1 MPTILLADD
10 DPMQHEL
17 VQATLGRAHRVL
29 QAWNG
34 REALA
39 VARRE
44 RPDLVLLDVL
54 MPELDGFEVCRQLK
68 ADPTTREIEVVML
81 SARGDRPDRRRGVEA
96 GADVYMTKPFSP
108 SALLDTVRQALGGD
122 VAQALATPV
131 LAEPVPPSE
140 RPAELVQTLAYAHEL
155 SALYEAA
162 QERAARFRF
171 LVELGKD
178 LVAARGLD
186 ALLRLA
192 LERATTFSG
201 HDAGSV
207 LLLAGPD
214 GPLKV
219 RASVGKSSRGSWLAA
234 LDDLAARALR
244 ELRPV
249 TFDGEPRDAS
259 EPQGTPPADSA
270 RPSARPRT
278 SAPAVPAAPGAAVG
292 LPLVTPG
299 GVPLGVL
306 RLESRESTGR
316 LQVHDLDALQLLAS
330 QLAAAIESVQ
340 LHERL
345 QHGLEVLQAIHEAG
359 RVLSAT
365 LEADAI
371 GGRLL
376 DIARRVSGLEAA
388 VVRLRNRRQH
398 VRLWQTAGPE
408 ALWRWAQ
415 ATAASRAARK
425 AALATGEAQCFALG
439 VPPDGAAPLTGWCIC
454 LRVQDRV
461 LGVLEAYGREDRAA
475 ENTAEFL
482 GSLASQAATALDN
495 ARLYR
500 ELAERERQLAEL
512 VGRLLV
518 AQEEERR
525 RIAYNLHDDL
535 AQLAAGIHQRLQAFA
550 HDYRPASPQAQH
562 QLDQTVELARRMV
575 GQTRG
580 VIADLRPTT
589 LDDFGLAIALRA
601 PVEALR
607 ADGWEVAYE
616 EALGAERLP
625 PAVETALFRV
635 AQEALGNVRKHAGTT
650 RVQVALRRRD
660 RAIRLEVVDW
670 GRGFRVSAAR
680 AGAGAGE
687 RVGLLGMRE
696 RIALLGGHCVVRSR
710 PGAGTRVIAE
720 VPLPGSHE

>member
-44 RPDLVLLDVL
+44 RPELVLLDVL

-68 ADPTTREIEVVML
+68 ADPTTRAIEVVML
-81 SARGDRPDRRRGVEA
+81 SARGDRPDRRRGA
-96 GADVYMTKPFSP
+96 DLGAAVYMTKPFSP

-122 VAQALATPV
+122 PGQALPTRCATRPAQSPDAARRPLV
-131 LAEPVPPSE
+131 AAAPWEPSE
-140 RPAELVQTLAYAHEL
+140 RPAELVQTLAYAREL

-192 LERATTFSG
+192 LERATTISG

-207 LLLAGPD
+207 LLLPGPGAPLAD
-214 GPLKV
+214 RVVVGPV
-219 RASVGKSSRGSWLAA
+219 ARGPSVWLAA
-234 LDDLAARALR
+234 LDELAARALA
-244 ELRPV
+244 EQRPLML
-249 TFDGEPRDAS
+249 DGWS
-259 EPQGTPPADSA
+259 
-270 RPSARPRT
+270 PSAQPIE
-278 SAPAVPAAPGAAVG
+278 SASPGRSAVC

-299 GVPLGVL
+299 GRRLGVL
-306 RLESRESTGR
+306 RLESTDQVTR
-316 LQVHDLDALQLLAS
+316 LDAHDLDALQLLAA

-345 QHGLEVLQAIHEAG
+345 EQSLEALLAIHDAG
-359 RVLSAT
+359 RVLSST

-371 GGRLL
+371 GRRLL
-376 DIARRVSGLEAA
+376 DIVARVSGLEAA
-388 VVRLRNRRQH
+388 VIRLRNQRQQ
-398 VRLWQTAGPE
+398 VRVWQSRGAE

-415 ATAASRAARK
+415 ATAASKAARK
-425 AALATGEAQCFALG
+425 TALATGEPQLFPLG
-439 VPPDGAAPLTGWCIC
+439 SPPGGGAPLVAWCIR
-454 LRVQDRV
+454 LRAQDRV

-482 GSLASQAATALDN
+482 GSLANQAATALDN

-500 ELAERERQLAEL
+500 ELAEREQQLADL

-525 RIAYNLHDDL
+525 RIAYNLHDEL
-535 AQLAAGIHQRLQAFA
+535 AQLAAGIYQRLQAFA
-550 HDYRPASPQAQH
+550 HDHPPALPAAEQ
-562 QLDQTVELARRMV
+562 QLEQTVELARRMV
-575 GQTRG
+575 GEARG

-589 LDDFGLAIALRA
+589 LDDFGLATALRA

-607 ADGWEVAYE
+607 ADGWEVTYE
-616 EALGAERLP
+616 EALGDERLP

-635 AQEALGNVRKHAGTT
+635 AQEALGNVRKHAGPPT
-650 RVQVALRRRD
+650 RVHLGLRRRD
-660 RAIRLEVVDW
+660 RAIRLEVTDW

-680 AGAGAGE
+680 AGAGPGE
-687 RVGLLGMRE
+687 RVGLLGMQE

-710 PGAGTRVIAE
+710 PGRGTRVVAE
-720 VPLPGSHE
+720 VVLTEYPE

>member
-1 MPTILLADD
+1 
-10 DPMQHEL
+10 
-17 VQATLGRAHRVL
+17 
-29 QAWNG
+29 
-34 REALA
+34 
-39 VARRE
+39 
-44 RPDLVLLDVL
+44 
-54 MPELDGFEVCRQLK
+54 
-68 ADPTTREIEVVML
+68 
-81 SARGDRPDRRRGVEA
+81 
-96 GADVYMTKPFSP
+96 
-108 SALLDTVRQALGGD
+108 
-122 VAQALATPV
+122 
-131 LAEPVPPSE
+131 
-140 RPAELVQTLAYAHEL
+140 
-155 SALYEAA
+155 
-162 QERAARFRF
+162 
-171 LVELGKD
+171 
-178 LVAARGLD
+178 
-186 ALLRLA
+186 
-192 LERATTFSG
+192 
-201 HDAGSV
+201 
-207 LLLAGPD
+207 
-214 GPLKV
+214 
-219 RASVGKSSRGSWLAA
+219 
-234 LDDLAARALR
+234 
-244 ELRPV
+244 
-249 TFDGEPRDAS
+249 
-259 EPQGTPPADSA
+259 
-270 RPSARPRT
+270 
-278 SAPAVPAAPGAAVG
+278 
-292 LPLVTPG
+292 
-299 GVPLGVL
+299 
-306 RLESRESTGR
+306 
-316 LQVHDLDALQLLAS
+316 
-330 QLAAAIESVQ
+330 
-340 LHERL
+340 
-345 QHGLEVLQAIHEAG
+345 
-359 RVLSAT
+359 
-365 LEADAI
+365 
-371 GGRLL
+371 
-376 DIARRVSGLEAA
+376 
-388 VVRLRNRRQH
+388 
-398 VRLWQTAGPE
+398 
-408 ALWRWAQ
+408 
-415 ATAASRAARK
+415 

-635 AQEALGNVRKHAGTT
+635 AQ
-650 RVQVALRRRD
+650 VALRRRD